1 MKTTSD
7 PDLTMLAMAA
17 YNAIRKSM
25 EDTHEKKKTHMEGEP
40 GQRGDRLRDRRPGGH
55 STLAQCDG
63 VPAPDCRLIAI

>member
-1 MKTTSD
+1 MKTTSA

-17 YNAIRKSM
+17 YDAIRKDM
-25 EDTHEKKKTHMEGEP
+25 EDTHEKKTHIEGEP

-63 VPAPDCRLIAI
+63 VPAPGCRLIAI